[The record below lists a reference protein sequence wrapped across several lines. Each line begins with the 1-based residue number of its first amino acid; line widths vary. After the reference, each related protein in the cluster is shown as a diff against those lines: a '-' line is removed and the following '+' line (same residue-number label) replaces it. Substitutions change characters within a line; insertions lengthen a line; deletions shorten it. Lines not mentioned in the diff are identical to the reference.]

1 MTRIKGITQK
11 REISFFLSLPLHAT
25 KCGIKTVDV
34 DGGGETVDIE
44 LKRRQ
49 AVKCQEK
56 AKVVEKLFRA
66 GKFIRKPR
74 ARFRPGPKGIN
85 LRDKPKA
92 GQSKMSKK

>member
-1 MTRIKGITQK
+1 MTQIKGITQK
-11 REISFFLSLPLHAT
+11 RVISSSSSSFFSLPSHAT
-25 KCGIKTVDV
+25 KCGIKTVD
-34 DGGGETVDIE
+34 GGETVDIE

-74 ARFRPGPKGIN
+74 ARVLVQAKKG
-85 LRDKPKA
+85 
-92 GQSKMSKK
+92 